1 MGVDKDGLGL
11 AVVIVLVVVLLGLPG
26 GVRRGQSRVLT
37 SGRDVVS
44 LEDPLDIKYRV
55 PSFAKLLNHMYLLLN
70 LLIKIKFLS
79 DFNIC
84 KFH

>member
-1 MGVDKDGLGL
+1 MGVDKNGLGL
-11 AVVIVLVVVLLGLPG
+11 AVIIVLVVVLLRLPG

-55 PSFAKLLNHMYLLLN
+55 PSFVKLSNYMYFPLEPS
-70 LLIKIKFLS
+70 IKNQILCQ
-79 DFNIC
+79 I
-84 KFH
+84 

>member
-11 AVVIVLVVVLLGLPG
+11 AVIIVLVVVLLRLPG

-55 PSFAKLLNHMYLLLN
+55 PSLVKLSNHMYFLLEPS
-70 LLIKIKFLS
+70 IKNQILCR
-79 DFNIC
+79 I
-84 KFH
+84 